1 MNWDKVARNWLIA
14 VATLLFV
21 ISSGCVISPRI
32 SPGGG
37 GTPTPSPTPGT
48 GGQLYVA
55 SGNSIFRFSN
65 AEAANGD
72 STPAAT
78 ITSTRLQ
85 NPQRMLVDTRN
96 DRLFVANSGSI
107 LIYDNAS
114 TKTGSVAP
122 DRAISGNNTGLSNPT
137 DLALDTN
144 SDQLYVADGVLISV
158 FANASTMNGNPA
170 PARSFSLG
178 VGADAILLDTTH
190 DQLLVADTADNVV
203 NVLGQASIQ
212 NVIAQ
217 PTALIAGPDT
227 KLSGP
232 AGLALDGNNRLIVS
246 NSANPVSISVY
257 PNAAIANGDV
267 LTVALLSG
275 GNTNLT
281 APEQIILDQNTNN
294 GELYVVDSASG
305 SILIFSNMSTANNN
319 QAPARVITST
329 SLPVNSINGI
339 ALDTTR

>member
-1 MNWDKVARNWLIA
+1 MNQHREARKWVVMAAGWLF
-14 VATLLFV
+14 L

-32 SPGGG
+32 TNGG
-37 GTPTPSPTPGT
+37 GTPTPTPTPGA

-65 AEAANGD
+65 AEAATGGN
-72 STPAAT
+72 TPAAT
-78 ITSTRLQ
+78 ISSSRLQ
-85 NPQRMLVDTRN
+85 SPQRMFVDTRN

-114 TKTGSVAP
+114 TKDGTTPP
-122 DRAISGNNTGLSNPT
+122 DRVISGNQTGLSNPL
-137 DLALDTN
+137 DLALDEN
-144 SDQLYVADGVLISV
+144 SDQLYVADGFSIIV
-158 FANASTMNGNPA
+158 FANASTANGNPT
-170 PARSFSLG
+170 PARSFNLG
-178 VGADAILLDTTH
+178 LTVAAILLDTAH
-190 DQLLVADTADNVV
+190 DQLFVADSADNVIDV
-203 NVLGQASIQ
+203 FGQASVQ

-246 NSANPVSISVY
+246 NSATPVSVSVY
-257 PNAAIANGDV
+257 PNATIANGDV
-267 LTVALLSG
+267 LTTALLSG
-275 GNTNLT
+275 GNTKLT
-281 APEQIILDQNTNN
+281 APKQIVLDRNTNN

-305 SILIFSNMSTANNN
+305 SILVFSGMNTGSGNLS
-319 QAPARVITST
+319 PARVITSS
-329 SLPVNSINGI
+329 SLPANSISGI

>member
-1 MNWDKVARNWLIA
+1 MNRHRAARKWLVAAATIALLIC
-14 VATLLFV
+14 
-21 ISSGCVISPRI
+21 SGCVISPRI
-32 SPGGG
+32 TPGGG
-37 GTPTPSPTPGT
+37 GTPSPTPTPGT
-48 GGQLYVA
+48 SGQLYVA

-65 AEAANGD
+65 AEGANGD
-72 STPAAT
+72 SSPAAT
-78 ITSTRLQ
+78 ISSTRLQ

-114 TKTGSVAP
+114 TKNGTAPP
-122 DRAISGNNTGLSNPT
+122 DRVISGNNTGLSNPT

-144 SDQLYVADGVLISV
+144 SDQLYVADGVLVSV

-178 VGADAILLDTTH
+178 VGVGAILLDTTH
-190 DQLLVADTADNVV
+190 DQLFVADTADNVID
-203 NVLGQASIQ
+203 VLGQASIQ

-246 NSANPVSISVY
+246 NSAIPVSISVY
-257 PNAAIANGDV
+257 PQAAISNGDV
-267 LTVALLSG
+267 IANPLISG
-275 GNTNLT
+275 GNTKLT
-281 APEQIILDQNTNN
+281 APKQIVLDPNTNN

-305 SILIFSNMSTANNN
+305 SILVFSGMNTANGNPT
-319 QAPARVITST
+319 PARVITST
-329 SLPVNSINGI
+329 SLPANSINGM

>member
-1 MNWDKVARNWLIA
+1 MNWHKVARNWLVAA
-14 VATLLFV
+14 VAFLFV
-21 ISSGCVISPRI
+21 MSSGCVISPRI

-37 GTPTPSPTPGT
+37 GTPTPTPTPGT

-55 SGNSIFRFSN
+55 SANSIFRFSN
-65 AEAANGD
+65 AEAATGS

-85 NPQRMLVDTRN
+85 NPQRMLIDTAN
-96 DRLFVANSGSI
+96 DRLYVANSGSI

-114 TKTGSVAP
+114 SKGGSAPP
-122 DRAISGNNTGLSNPT
+122 DRVISGNNTGLSNPT

-144 SDQLYVADGVLISV
+144 SDQLYVADGFLISV

-178 VGADAILLDTTH
+178 VGVGAILLDTTH
-190 DQLLVADTADNVV
+190 DQLFVADRADNVV
-203 NVLGQASIQ
+203 DVLGQASIQ

-246 NSANPVSISVY
+246 NSVNPVSISVY
-257 PNAAIANGDV
+257 PQAAIANGDV

-275 GNTNLT
+275 GNTKLT
-281 APEQIILDQNTNN
+281 APEQIVLDQNTNN

-305 SILIFSNMSTANNN
+305 SILVFSNMSTANNN

-329 SLPVNSINGI
+329 SLPANSINGI

>member
-1 MNWDKVARNWLIA
+1 MKGRREARIGLVAAAA
-14 VATLLFV
+14 VLFV

-32 SPGGG
+32 TNGG
-37 GTPTPSPTPGT
+37 GTPTPTPTPGA

-65 AEAANGD
+65 AEGANGD
-72 STPAAT
+72 SAPAAT

-85 NPQRMLVDTRN
+85 SPQRMLVDTRN
-96 DRLFVANSGSI
+96 DRLFIANSGSI

-114 TKTGSVAP
+114 TRNGTTTP
-122 DRAISGNNTGLSNPT
+122 DRVISGNQTGLSNPT
-137 DLALDTN
+137 DLALDTG
-144 SDQLYVADGVLISV
+144 SDQLYVADGFSVIV
-158 FANASTMNGNPA
+158 FANASTANGNPA

-178 VGADAILLDTTH
+178 VGVGAILLDTTNN
-190 DQLLVADTADNVV
+190 QLFVADTADDIVD
-203 NVLGQASIQ
+203 VLGQANVQ

-227 KLSGP
+227 HLAGP

-246 NSANPVSISVY
+246 NSVAPVSISIY
-257 PNAAIANGDV
+257 PKAATANGDV
-267 LTVALLSG
+267 LTNALLIG
-275 GNTNLT
+275 GNTKLT
-281 APEQIILDQNTNN
+281 APKQIVLDPNTNS

-305 SILIFSNMSTANNN
+305 TILVFSNMSTANNN

-329 SLPVNSINGI
+329 SLPANSINGI